1 MSDTLDLELR
11 LGLGPRDVAPRATS
25 NGAGYEDT
33 IQHVEEAVGEVS
45 DHGDTE
51 PPPSAAKVIL
61 PSPQVAQLVEAAAG
75 EEEEEAAAEPGGKR
89 AKTEPPAAHQQGDG
103 GSTGPAWVR
112 AELVARHGFPGDLP
126 LHFVQEK
133 VLTGSDLQ
141 SDQSRLLFCSAG
153 SGRLRPF
160 LSSGELT
167 RCGLDGGARRRQGR
181 RAAPGQGE
189 DGAGKK
195 KRKKKT
201 RFPGVPVL
209 VYERGA
215 ERAAPA
221 ALRLNSFRSSMGVVI
236 NGLGYKRFVAGS
248 GFRKGDRVEV
258 WAFRRPRDQH
268 PCFVIAKG
276 DDDGDQP
283 AVMQE

>member
-11 LGLGPRDVAPRATS
+11 LGLGPHDVAPRARS
-25 NGAGYEDT
+25 NGAP
-33 IQHVEEAVGEVS
+33 AEVS
-45 DHGDTE
+45 DHGET
-51 PPPSAAKVIL
+51 V
-61 PSPQVAQLVEAAAG
+61 QLVEAAG
-75 EEEEEAAAEPGGKR
+75 EEEEEEAAAAAETGSKR
-89 AKTEPPAAHQQGDG
+89 AKAEPPAAHRQGGG
-103 GSTGPAWVR
+103 GSTEPAWVR

-153 SGRLRPF
+153 SACLRPF
-160 LSSGELT
+160 LSAVELT
-167 RCGLDGGARRRQGR
+167 LCGLDEDGARRRR
-181 RAAPGQGE
+181 RQERRTAAPAPGQGQ
-189 DGAGKK
+189 DGAEKKK
-195 KRKKKT
+195 KREKT

-215 ERAAPA
+215 ERAA
-221 ALRLNSFRSSMGVVI
+221 LRLNSFRSSMGIVI

-258 WAFRRPRDQH
+258 WAFRRPHDQH
-268 PCFVIAKG
+268 LCFVIAKR
-276 DDDGDQP
+276 DDAADQ
-283 AVMQE
+283 AAMQE